1 MNRLKRLIPLAAVL
15 FTWHAAADN
24 SPRLQTFYNSAPP
37 KYEWAFGTEPG
48 CDPRLPSSGLL
59 SPTKPAVRGLEA
71 AFAGDWVLARRCE
84 KELRR
89 FARVRNGALF
99 FAFKQD
105 YIGEWP
111 YHMHG
116 PWSSALSQGV
126 ALELYMALAKAT
138 GESYYR
144 TQAQKIFASYLVP
157 VDQGGFTRRTNEG
170 VVLEEYPAPTRI
182 AVLNG
187 ALVSAIALK
196 DYADWSHDKRAAGL
210 FGQAAAWM
218 ERHISAYDVMKAN
231 GGHTSAYA
239 LAPRRLN
246 VIFRFVG
253 GRGDVEID
261 SISVSGRGF
270 RHDVPVGN
278 GSIDQQGF
286 RDASVI
292 TSPDMNWS
300 QPGKSGNRTT
310 RKIIPGLGKFDHA
323 PFRVQ
328 ISTPEELHRWAP
340 NAEIS
345 VTYRASAPIDL
356 QINDGREYHR
366 IVTMQASRGFT
377 TGKFSIP
384 QAAVGALKF
393 PAGLVVNEL
402 YTGYN
407 QQLTAL
413 FAEITDSSAMRNYA
427 NLWR

>member
-1 MNRLKRLIPLAAVL
+1 MHRLKRLIPLAAL
-15 FTWHAAADN
+15 FFTWHATADTP
-24 SPRLQTFYNSAPP
+24 PRLQAFYNSAPP
-37 KYEWAFGTEPG
+37 KYEWAFGAKPG
-48 CDPRLPSSGLL
+48 CDPRLPGSGLL

-71 AFAGDWVLARRCE
+71 AVAGDLVLARQCE
-84 KELRR
+84 KELRQ

-111 YHMHG
+111 YHMHA
-116 PWSSALSQGV
+116 PWVSALTQGV

-138 GESYYR
+138 GESHYR
-144 TQAQKIFASYLVP
+144 LRAQKIFASYLVP
-157 VDQGGFTRRTNEG
+157 INQGGFARRTDQG

-187 ALVSAIALK
+187 GLVSAIALK
-196 DYADWSHDKRAAGL
+196 DYADWSHDRRAADL
-210 FGQAAAWM
+210 FGQAAAWL
-218 ERHISAYDVMKAN
+218 ERHISAYDVTKAD

-239 LAPRRLN
+239 LAPRRLD

-253 GRGDVEID
+253 GTGDVEID
-261 SISVSGRGF
+261 SISVSGQGF
-270 RHDVPVGN
+270 RHDIPVGD
-278 GSIDQQGF
+278 GSADQQGF
-286 RDASVI
+286 RHASVI
-292 TSPDMNWS
+292 TSPNMNWS
-300 QPGKSGNRTT
+300 QPVKSGERTT

-328 ISTPEELHRWAP
+328 VSTPEELHRWAS
-340 NAEIS
+340 NAEIT

-366 IVTMQASRGFT
+366 IAIMQASRGFT

-384 QAAVGALKF
+384 QAAIGALRF
-393 PAGLVVNEL
+393 PAGLVVNDL

-407 QQLTAL
+407 QQLTAI
-413 FAEITDSSAMRNYA
+413 FAEITGSSAIRSYSS
-427 NLWR
+427 LWR

>member
-1 MNRLKRLIPLAAVL
+1 
-15 FTWHAAADN
+15 
-24 SPRLQTFYNSAPP
+24 
-37 KYEWAFGTEPG
+37 
-48 CDPRLPSSGLL
+48 
-59 SPTKPAVRGLEA
+59 
-71 AFAGDWVLARRCE
+71 
-84 KELRR
+84 
-89 FARVRNGALF
+89 
-99 FAFKQD
+99 
-105 YIGEWP
+105 
-111 YHMHG
+111 
-116 PWSSALSQGV
+116 
-126 ALELYMALAKAT
+126 
-138 GESYYR
+138 
-144 TQAQKIFASYLVP
+144 
-157 VDQGGFTRRTNEG
+157 
-170 VVLEEYPAPTRI
+170 
-182 AVLNG
+182 
-187 ALVSAIALK
+187 
-196 DYADWSHDKRAAGL
+196 
-210 FGQAAAWM
+210 
-218 ERHISAYDVMKAN
+218 MKAN

-310 RKIIPGLGKFDHA
+310 RKIVPGLGKYDHA

-366 IVTMQASRGFT
+366 IATMPTSREFT

-384 QAAVGALKF
+384 QAAVDALKF
-393 PAGLVVNEL
+393 PTGLVVNEL

-413 FAEITDSSAMRNYA
+413 FAEITDSSAIRNYA